1 MTAPEPSAA
10 LDLDAFMP
18 YLVNVLASRF
28 SAELAMVYQ
37 ARFGSSIPE
46 WRVIAHL
53 AQNRKVSV
61 REIYARV
68 AMDKSKVSRAAARL
82 EGAGIVEKKIGA
94 ADRRLVELQ
103 LTRKGR
109 LLYRQI
115 EPLALAYEQES
126 LSPLSVRERGVFR
139 ALVGKLLNGSAAQ
152 AIERRAGR

>member
-1 MTAPEPSAA
+1 MTAPEPSPA

-37 ARFGSSIPE
+37 ARFGISIPE

-82 EGAGIVEKKIGA
+82 EGAGIVEKKTGA

-109 LLYRQI
+109 RLYGEI
-115 EPLALAYEQES
+115 EPLALAYERES
-126 LSPLSVRERGVFR
+126 LSPLSLRERGLFR
-139 ALVGKLLNGSAAQ
+139 ALIAKLLNGGSACGMAT
-152 AIERRAGR
+152 RVGS